1 MHQKRRMKAAP
12 LLASLALLAGCG
24 GTKTSQPA
32 APNSAAETSIP
43 APAATATVESPDD
56 RIECAVD
63 GAAFARACT
72 VERLTGDEGLVLT
85 LRAPSGSFRRLL
97 VTKDGR
103 GVVAADGAEP
113 AKVTVIGSGRIEV
126 AIGGDRYR
134 LPATVRP

>member
-12 LLASLALLAGCG
+12 LLLVALLAACG
-24 GTKTSQPA
+24 STKPTGNAASGTPDEAT
-32 APNSAAETSIP
+32 IP
-43 APAATATVESPDD
+43 APAATAAAQAAADD
-56 RIECAVD
+56 RIECAID

-72 VERLTGDEGLVLT
+72 VERSPGPEGLVLT
-85 LRAPSGSFRRLL
+85 VHAPAGSFRRLR

-113 AKVTVIGSGRIEV
+113 AKVAVLGPGRIEV

-134 LPATVRP
+134 LPATVAP